1 MGGSQ
6 RAGIFHCP
14 YSDSLTTESRWSS
27 EAVPLCTVLDARAIP
42 YTLDPTGRVR
52 SGRIVLY
59 GPVCENPFGRVLTRL
74 AAGTAENG
82 SSAWVRRDDPDENP
96 LEKTKPF
103 ELDIPEEEL
112 AADSILLRLFRDFA
126 LILERVYCPVG
137 KVLHRRIGWCI
148 VGGALNAKPSFISPE
163 IFQKE
168 EVVTII

>member
-74 AAGTAENG
+74 AAGTAEIG
-82 SSAWVRRDDPDENP
+82 SSAWVRRDDPDEIP

-103 ELDIPEEEL
+103 GRGGPGGGR
-112 AADSILLRLFRDFA
+112 AAG
-126 LILERVYCPVG
+126 PG
-137 KVLHRRIGWCI
+137 GGRRGR
-148 VGGALNAKPSFISPE
+148 GGAGRGE
-163 IFQKE
+163 
-168 EVVTII
+168 